1 MGYKLGIN
9 TLGMHGQGGP
19 LDALPYRKI
28 ALVCEGGGQRGI
40 FTAGILDTFLKQ
52 DFFPFQ
58 LMIGTS
64 AGAQNVSAYA
74 CGQHGYARDVI
85 TRLTTS
91 REFFNPMRFIR
102 GGHLIDL
109 DWLLDTTAQSC
120 PLDLEQARRRLEG
133 RELLLC
139 ACRSDDFRPV
149 YFRVQQDDWLGA
161 IKASSAVPLFYRR
174 GAVLNGVTYLDGGVR
189 DAIPVREAWQ
199 RGADLIVVICTTP
212 AGVMEPPP
220 WRLRMQGALAKSR
233 FRDWV
238 ALFESHEQSYVA
250 TQKFIENPPGNL
262 RIVEIAPRR
271 PLRSRIVGSSAGE
284 LDSDYRRGTLCA
296 RHFLNKVAPYLQQV
310 DPR

>member
-1 MGYKLGIN
+1 MN
-9 TLGMHGQGGP
+9 RR
-19 LDALPYRKI
+19 A
-28 ALVCEGGGQRGI
+28 
-40 FTAGILDTFLKQ
+40 
-52 DFFPFQ
+52 
-58 LMIGTS
+58 
-64 AGAQNVSAYA
+64 AGA
-74 CGQHGYARDVI
+74 
-85 TRLTTS
+85 
-91 REFFNPMRFIR
+91 
-102 GGHLIDL
+102 
-109 DWLLDTTAQSC
+109 
-120 PLDLEQARRRLEG
+120 EG

-161 IKASSAVPLFYRR
+161 TIKASSAVPAFYRR

-199 RGADLIVVICTTP
+199 RGADLIVVIRAPRRP
-212 AGVMEPPP
+212 AS
-220 WRLRMQGALAKSR
+220 WNRRRHLRMQGALAKSR

-271 PLRSRIVGSSAGE
+271 PLRNRIVGSSAGE